1 MGTWLLGKAV
11 DLILSRDMVGI
22 GNHSMVVG
30 LLGRVLEQ
38 RREEEGTGHILVGIR
53 QLVHSS
59 LQIVDSPVGQGI
71 SAQGQEGRMREVGR
85 RCQVSSKVVDS
96 RQERGQVDNE
106 ACTQVHIR
114 MEAGRLVGRV
124 HTLVGKARMVRI
136 LVGNTLVGMVHK
148 VRMVGM
154 VHMVHI

>member
-1 MGTWLLGKAV
+1 
-11 DLILSRDMVGI
+11 MVGI
-22 GNHSMVVG
+22 GNLPMVVG

-38 RREEEGTGHILVGIR
+38 HMEEEGMGHILVGIR
-53 QLVHSS
+53 QLVHNS
-59 LQIVDSPVGQGI
+59 LQIVDIPVAQDI
-71 SAQGQEGRMREVGR
+71 SAQGQEGRMLEAEHRY
-85 RCQVSSKVVDS
+85 QVSSKVVGS
-96 RQERGQVDNE
+96 RQGPGQVDSE

-124 HTLVGKARMVRI
+124 HTLVGKVRMVRI

-154 VHMVHI
+154 VHMAHI